1 MSNLLTI
8 DDVAKKLKVSKRTI
22 QRWQDKGTITY
33 IKLPQGVRFREEVLE
48 SWLEKKTIKAQKK
61 IA

>member
-1 MSNLLTI
+1 MSQLLTI

-22 QRWQDKGTITY
+22 QRWQDKGTIAY

-48 SWLEKKTIKAQKK
+48 NWLEKKTIKQINK